1 MTVADMREMREPK
14 GMNVPG
20 GDKFIP
26 VGEDGLTRGTGEEAC
41 SSHVLD
47 ENPTHFLF
55 SCRFGHTFLGI
66 GGKLANG
73 QLLCKE
79 RGVLTNIFTTA
90 EKKYL
95 SVCICFPRC
104 GQTHNGIL
112 CSKKTRSVTLHY
124 N

>member
-20 GDKFIP
+20 GNKFIS

-55 SCRFGHTFLGI
+55 SDSCRFGHTFLGI
-66 GGKLANG
+66 GGKLAN
-73 QLLCKE
+73 
-79 RGVLTNIFTTA
+79 
-90 EKKYL
+90 
-95 SVCICFPRC
+95 
-104 GQTHNGIL
+104 
-112 CSKKTRSVTLHY
+112 
-124 N
+124 